1 VQIAGGSST
10 QRRPRASSLL
20 RRTALLAALAPLT
33 LLGGATLA
41 SNASASSTPK
51 LCGYFFRQSQDFI
64 VYHAGSV
71 SCTTATKIVKDFV
84 LNKGGVTQHGT
95 SDADSYW
102 TIKSYP
108 GWRCSQSM
116 GQGQCT
122 KKKALA
128 SYVVKA

>member
-1 VQIAGGSST
+1 VQTAGGSSA
-10 QRRPRASSLL
+10 QQRPRGCSFL
-20 RRTALLAALAPLT
+20 RRSAILAALAPLT
-33 LLGGATLA
+33 LLGATGLA
-41 SNASASSTPK
+41 SSASASATPK

-84 LNKGGVTQHGT
+84 LNKGGVTQHGS